1 LSEEKYTGRKTWKSE
16 GVNRW
21 RKALERIKEHS
32 ASESHMCGMV
42 RWNNL
47 KKGSLEAAFEMSDRA
62 SQAAKD
68 REREKNREILSRL
81 LATTLYLAR
90 QGMPFRGD
98 DETLSSQNR
107 GNFLE
112 LVELFSKYDSVI
124 KLHLEAIKEK
134 HGPGKRPLVSL
145 LSNRSQN
152 DMIKALAISVK
163 RVIQKEIQE
172 SKTFSIL
179 MDETTDAAHTEQVS
193 FVIRYV
199 HNMQIKERF
208 LQVCNVHTT
217 SGDALEKVVIALL
230 EENDLKL
237 ENIRG
242 QGYDGAANMSGRFK
256 GLQSRILKR
265 NPKALYV
272 HCQAHCLNLVL
283 VESAKSNICF
293 VSFFNLVEKLYA
305 FVANSSK
312 RHSAFTEMQKTM
324 YPDQRPLE
332 LQKLS
337 CKL

>member
-1 LSEEKYTGRKTWKSE
+1 
-16 GVNRW
+16 
-21 RKALERIKEHS
+21 
-32 ASESHMCGMV
+32 
-42 RWNNL
+42 
-47 KKGSLEAAFEMSDRA
+47 MSDRA

-217 SGDALEKVVIALL
+217 SGDALEKVVIVLL

-237 ENIRG
+237 ENIWG
-242 QGYDGAANMSGRFK
+242 QGYDGAANMAGIYSGAQAIIK
-256 GLQSRILKR
+256 KHQPLA
-265 NPKALYV
+265 PYV
-272 HCQAHCLNLVL
+272 HCGAHCMHLITQHSCTASSVVCDSLQWAHELAVL
-283 VESAKSNICF
+283 GS
-293 VSFFNLVEKLYA
+293 
-305 FVANSSK
+305 
-312 RHSAFTEMQKTM
+312 Q
-324 YPDQRPLE
+324 
-332 LQKLS
+332 
-337 CKL
+337 